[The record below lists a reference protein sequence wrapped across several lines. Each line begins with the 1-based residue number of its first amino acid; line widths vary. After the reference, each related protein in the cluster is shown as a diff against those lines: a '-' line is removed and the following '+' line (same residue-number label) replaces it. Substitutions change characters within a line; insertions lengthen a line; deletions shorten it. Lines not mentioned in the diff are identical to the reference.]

1 MCSFCN
7 QNTIS
12 GAQKAPDAEDV
23 KKTCSE
29 AFGRIKNKSDSEIA
43 FFGGSF
49 TAVPASYRKELLEC
63 VQEFIGEDGF
73 KGIRIST
80 RPDCIDNDILSELEK
95 YHVTSIEL
103 GCQSMD
109 DRVLF
114 LNDRGHDADAVR
126 NAVSLIKSYGCFE
139 LGLQMMTGLYGSS
152 PDDDIYTA
160 REIAKLS
167 PDTVRIYPVVVLK
180 GTRLA
185 ELYKKEIY
193 KIFKLDEMILLC
205 SEIMDIF
212 RKNKIRIIKCG
223 LHASEIVENDMV
235 AGYYHPAFRELCE
248 SRIFRKNLDR
258 YFNGIKSTD
267 LYNVAVSEKFISKAT
282 GQKRSNI
289 DYFNAKGINIK
300 IISDKYLSDGE
311 FIIYNSQKEVVNVFK
326 VT

>member
-12 GAQKAPDAEDV
+12 GAQKAPDADEV
-23 KKTCSE
+23 KKICSE
-29 AFGRIKNKSDSEIA
+29 AYEQVKNKSDSEIA

-63 VQEFIGEDGF
+63 VQEFIGGNGF

-80 RPDCIDNDILSELEK
+80 RPDCIDNEILSELKK

-103 GCQSMD
+103 GCQSMNEK
-109 DRVLF
+109 VLF
-114 LNDRGHDADAVR
+114 LNDRGHDSDAVR
-126 NAVSLIKSYGCFE
+126 NAVRLIKSYGCFE
-139 LGLQMMTGLYGSS
+139 IGLQMMTGLYGSS

-160 REIAKLS
+160 NEIVKLS
-167 PDTVRIYPVVVLK
+167 PDTVRIYPVVVLE
-180 GTRLA
+180 GTKLA
-185 ELYKKEIY
+185 GLYKKEVY
-193 KIFKLDEMILLC
+193 KIYELDKMVLLC

-212 RKNKIRIIKCG
+212 SKNKIRIIKCG

-248 SRIFRKNLDR
+248 SRIFRKNLDI
-258 YFNGIKSTD
+258 YFNNIKSQD
-267 LYNVAVSEKFISKAT
+267 LYYVAVSGKFISKAT

-289 DYFNAKGINIK
+289 NYFNAKGINIK